1 VKVQDFKELVVW
13 QKAKLPAVGVY
24 RLTDGFPKSEQFGLT
39 SQIRRAAISI
49 ASNIAEGYARQHTRE
64 YVQFLYTALASA
76 AELETQLMIAKEIG
90 YLKTADHDTIIIEIK
105 EVQRMLG
112 GLLNA
117 LKAKAKGA
125 L

>member
-13 QKAKLPAVGVY
+13 QKAKLLAVGVY